1 LTRLKKKKFNYNKY
15 NKELGDLALLSK
27 SNPMLAI
34 FLCVAMFSIAGIP
47 PLVGFLAKMNVFL
60 VLINMSFYLIAFTSI
75 LCSIA
80 ATFYYIRII
89 KVLYFE
95 NLLVGKLYYPINNSK
110 TFLLSVLVFF
120 LIYFFLNPTILYLVS
135 YIVIQNSFFKME

>member
-1 LTRLKKKKFNYNKY
+1 
-15 NKELGDLALLSK
+15 
-27 SNPMLAI
+27 MLAA
-34 FLCVAMFSIAGIP
+34 FLCVIMFSIAGIP

-60 VLINMSFYLIAFTSI
+60 VIINMSFYFVAFISI

-95 NLLVGKLYYPINNSK
+95 NLLVGKLYYPICKSK
-110 TFLLSVLVFF
+110 TFLLSTLVFF
-120 LIYFFLNPTILYLVS
+120 LIYFFLNPTALYLLS
-135 YIVIQNSFFKME
+135 YVVIQDSFFKME